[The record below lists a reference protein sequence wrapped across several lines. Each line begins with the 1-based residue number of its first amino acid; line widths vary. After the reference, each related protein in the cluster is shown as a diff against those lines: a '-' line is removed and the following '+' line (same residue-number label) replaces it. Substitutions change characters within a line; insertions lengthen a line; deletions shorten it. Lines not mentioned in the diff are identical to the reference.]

1 MLNVALVGF
10 GFAGKVFHAPVI
22 RAVDGLLLSTIVQRH
37 GPPDP
42 RYPDVEFVRS
52 VDEMLSRKIDLVV
65 VATPNTSHHP
75 ITKQCLLAGRH
86 VVVDKPFTP
95 TLGEAQELVQI
106 AKRQQRIVTVYQD
119 RRYTG
124 DFATVQQVVSEG
136 ARGRVVLFESH
147 FDRFRPERKP
157 NAWREETLPGSGV
170 WFDIGPHLIDQ
181 ALLLFGIPDAIGAD
195 IRIEREG
202 ARIDDAFDVRLY
214 YAHARALLRASMLAT
229 PIGPTWI
236 VHGTKGSFIKYGMD
250 PQEAALKDGRTPDE
264 PDWDAEPA
272 ELYGTL
278 VTPDA
283 TRTVPTLRSSFAP
296 DYENVRDAILGTA
309 ELAVTPEWSL
319 DVMRGLELAA
329 ASSRA
334 RRVVG
339 AARCAAA
346 SDLGAVRDPRRG
358 RPRWHGH
365 CLPRP
370 RLGARPQSRNQGA
383 GARPAAHGRR
393 HGRAL
398 QA

>member
-1 MLNVALVGF
+1 MLNVGLVGF

-22 RAVDGLLLSTIVQRH
+22 RAVDGLLLGTVVQRH

-65 VATPNTSHHP
+65 VATPNTSHYP

-95 TLGEAQELVQI
+95 TLGEAQDLVQI
-106 AKRQQRIVTVYQD
+106 AKQQQRIVTVYQD

-136 ARGRVVLFESH
+136 ALGRVVLFESH

-157 NAWREETLPGSGV
+157 NAWREEVLPGSGV
-170 WFDIGPHLIDQ
+170 WFDIGPHLFDQ
-181 ALLLFGIPDAIGAD
+181 ALLLFGVPDAIGAD

-202 ARIDDAFDVRLY
+202 ARIDDAFDVTLY
-214 YAHARALLRASMLAT
+214 YAHVRAVLRASMLAT

-236 VHGTKGSFIKYGMD
+236 VHGTKGSFVKYGMD
-250 PQEAALKDGRTPDE
+250 PQEAALKEGRTPDE
-264 PDWDAEPA
+264 PDWDTEPA

-283 TRTVPTLRSSFAP
+283 TRTVPTLRSSFARY
-296 DYENVRDAILGTA
+296 YENVRDAILGTA

-334 RRVVG
+334 RRV
-339 AARCAAA
+339 
-346 SDLGAVRDPRRG
+346 
-358 RPRWHGH
+358 
-365 CLPRP
+365 LPWS
-370 RLGARPQSRNQGA
+370 A
-383 GARPAAHGRR
+383 
-393 HGRAL
+393 
-398 QA
+398 